1 MALSSEPGKG
11 IFYSNGWRRKNPRG
25 APPILCQKG
34 TGADWSVPMR
44 TCWWMAGAARCSWSP
59 SSTGCREQLC
69 PSRGAA
75 GGTRSQRAPAGTR
88 TASATHV
95 RFRKLRSE
103 SIDNKLRKPW
113 CWYSSPPF
121 HTGQGAAGGPTAEQ
135 NSANCSEECSLSAEV
150 MGQNVNQRLRTS
162 ISAYNYP
169 TGVMYPI
176 PAPPH
181 KSTYVGVAQMSIFM
195 HKEAKSQTSILSST

>member
-1 MALSSEPGKG
+1 MA
-11 IFYSNGWRRKNPRG
+11 
-25 APPILCQKG
+25 APAALLH
-34 TGADWSVPMR
+34 TGACV
-44 TCWWMAGAARCSWSP
+44 AGAVTPRSVEGVPQNCCSVWDQHRCRRGLS
-59 SSTGCREQLC
+59 LC
-69 PSRGAA
+69 FTPVFVY
-75 GGTRSQRAPAGTR
+75 PVGTR

-181 KSTYVGVAQMSIFM
+181 TSTYVGAAQMSIFM